1 MAKLGDLQRHTRRK
15 CAKSLTK
22 IGVGKSMNIIKYTV
36 DNVITINVPLFKKLQ
51 DIIFLLQDNHFMSH
65 FKGHFEGSK
74 S

>member
-51 DIIFLLQDNHFMSH
+51 DIIFFVAGQSLYESFQGTF
-65 FKGHFEGSK
+65 
-74 S
+74 

>member
-36 DNVITINVPLFKKLQ
+36 DNVITINVPLF
-51 DIIFLLQDNHFMSH
+51 N
-65 FKGHFEGSK
+65 
-74 S
+74 